1 MTTWPTAAVL
11 DWTTKRFTDA
21 GIVGARLEAQ
31 VLLAHALACTRM
43 QLYTGFDRPLGE
55 DELASARGLIKRR
68 LAGEPLAYLVGE
80 QEFWSRTFAVS
91 PDVLIPRSDT
101 ETVVQ
106 AVLDRLGPDK
116 AQPRRGLD
124 LCTGSGVL
132 AITLACELPGV
143 TMLATE
149 LSPAAAAV
157 ATANVAR
164 HQLAARVEVR
174 VGDLWAPVDGAAPF
188 DLIVANPPYI
198 RQGELAGLDREVQ
211 REPRL
216 ALDGG
221 DDGLTFYRRIA
232 AGLAAHLAPGGLIAV
247 EHGHD
252 QGPAVAA
259 LLDASGVTLP
269 AVTIAD
275 LARRPRVTLA
285 ARAADG

>member
-1 MTTWPTAAVL
+1 MTTWTTAAVL

-31 VLLAHALACTRM
+31 VLLAHALGCTRM

-68 LAGEPLAYLVGE
+68 LGGEPLAYLVGE
-80 QEFWSRTFAVS
+80 QEFWSRSFEVS

-106 AVLDRLGPDK
+106 AVLDRLGADK
-116 AQPRRGLD
+116 ARPRRGLD
-124 LCTGSGVL
+124 LCTGSGIL
-132 AITLACELPGV
+132 AITLARELPGL
-143 TMLATE
+143 TILATDV
-149 LSPAAAAV
+149 SAAAAAV
-157 ATANVAR
+157 ASRNVAR
-164 HQLAARVEVR
+164 HQVGERVEVR
-174 VGDLWAPVDGAAPF
+174 VGDLWAPVGDEGF
-188 DLIVANPPYI
+188 DLIVSNPPYI
-198 RQGELAGLDREVQ
+198 RAAELAGLDREVQ

-221 DDGLTFYRRIA
+221 ADGLGFYRGII
-232 AGLAAHLAPGGLIAV
+232 AGLAARLAPGGWIAV

-259 LLDASGVTLP
+259 LLDASGVTAP
-269 AVTIAD
+269 ATTIAD

-285 ARAADG
+285 ARAAGG

>member
-1 MTTWPTAAVL
+1 MTTWTTAAVL

-31 VLLAHALACTRM
+31 VLLAHALGCTRM

-55 DELASARGLIKRR
+55 EELASARGLIKRR
-68 LAGEPLAYLVGE
+68 LGGEPLAYLVGD
-80 QEFWSRTFAVS
+80 QEFWSRSFEVS

-106 AVLDRLGPDK
+106 AVLDRLGADK

-124 LCTGSGVL
+124 LCTGSGIL
-132 AITLACELPGV
+132 AITLACELPGL
-143 TMLATE
+143 TMLATDV
-149 LSPAAAAV
+149 SAAAAAV
-157 ATANVAR
+157 ASRNVVR
-164 HQLAARVEVR
+164 HQLAERVEVR
-174 VGDLWAPVDGAAPF
+174 VGDLWTPVGDAAF
-188 DLIVANPPYI
+188 DLIVSNPPYI
-198 RQGELAGLDREVQ
+198 RAAELAGLDREVQ

-221 DDGLTFYRRIA
+221 ADGLGFYRRIV
-232 AGLAAHLAPGGLIAV
+232 AGLATHLAPGGWIAV
-247 EHGHD
+247 EHGDD

-259 LLDASGVTLP
+259 LLDASGVTAP
-269 AVTIAD
+269 ATTIAD

-285 ARAADG
+285 ARAAGG

>member
-1 MTTWPTAAVL
+1 MTTWTTAAVL

-31 VLLAHALACTRM
+31 VLLAHALGCTRM

-55 DELASARGLIKRR
+55 DELAAARGLIKRR
-68 LAGEPLAYLVGE
+68 LGGEPLAYLVGE
-80 QEFWSRTFAVS
+80 QEFWSRAFTVT

-116 AQPRRGLD
+116 ARARRGVD
-124 LCTGSGVL
+124 LCTGSGIL
-132 AITLACELPGV
+132 AITLARELPGLTIV
-143 TMLATE
+143 ATDV
-149 LSPAAAAV
+149 SAAAAAV

-164 HQLAARVEVR
+164 HQVGERVEVR
-174 VGDLWAPVDGAAPF
+174 VGDLWAAIGDERF
-188 DLIVANPPYI
+188 DLIVSNPPYI
-198 RQGELAGLDREVQ
+198 RQDELAGLDREVQ

-221 DDGLTFYRRIA
+221 ADGLGFYRRIA

-259 LLDASGVTLP
+259 ALDASGVTAP

-285 ARAADG
+285 ARADGG

>member
-1 MTTWPTAAVL
+1 MTTWTTAAVL

-31 VLLAHALACTRM
+31 VLLAHALGCTRM

-55 DELASARGLIKRR
+55 EELASARGLIKRR
-68 LAGEPLAYLVGE
+68 LGGEPLAYLVGE
-80 QEFWSRTFAVS
+80 QEFWSRSFEVS

-106 AVLDRLGPDK
+106 AVLDRLGADK
-116 AQPRRGLD
+116 ARPRRGLD
-124 LCTGSGVL
+124 LCTGSGIL
-132 AITLACELPGV
+132 AITLARELPGL
-143 TMLATE
+143 TMLATDV
-149 LSPAAAAV
+149 SAAAAAV
-157 ATANVAR
+157 ASRNVAR
-164 HQLAARVEVR
+164 HQVGERVEVR
-174 VGDLWAPVDGAAPF
+174 VGDLWAPVGDEVF
-188 DLIVANPPYI
+188 DLIVSNPPYI
-198 RQGELAGLDREVQ
+198 RAAELAGLDREVQ

-221 DDGLTFYRRIA
+221 ADGLGFYRRIV
-232 AGLAAHLAPGGLIAV
+232 AGLAARLAPGGWIAV

-259 LLDASGVTLP
+259 LLDASGVTAP
-269 AVTIAD
+269 ATTIAD

-285 ARAADG
+285 ARAAGG

>member
-1 MTTWPTAAVL
+1 MTTWTTAAVL

-31 VLLAHALACTRM
+31 VLLAHALGCTRM

-55 DELASARGLIKRR
+55 EELASARGLIKRR
-68 LAGEPLAYLVGE
+68 LGGEPLAYLVGE
-80 QEFWSRTFAVS
+80 QEFWSRSFEVS

-106 AVLDRLGPDK
+106 AVLDRLGADK
-116 AQPRRGLD
+116 ARPRRGLD
-124 LCTGSGVL
+124 LCTGSGIL
-132 AITLACELPGV
+132 AITLARELPGL
-143 TMLATE
+143 TMLATDV
-149 LSPAAAAV
+149 SAAAAAV
-157 ATANVAR
+157 ASRNVAR
-164 HQLAARVEVR
+164 HQVGERVEVR
-174 VGDLWAPVDGAAPF
+174 VGDLWAPVGDEVF
-188 DLIVANPPYI
+188 DLIVSNPPYI
-198 RQGELAGLDREVQ
+198 REAELAGLDREVQ

-221 DDGLTFYRRIA
+221 ADGLGFYRRIV
-232 AGLAAHLAPGGLIAV
+232 AGLAARLAPGGWIAV

-259 LLDASGVTLP
+259 LLDASGVTAP
-269 AVTIAD
+269 ATTIAD

-285 ARAADG
+285 ARAAGG